1 MKITIRTRTLKTGS
15 RSIYLDFYEKGERWS
30 EYLNLFLVPDDAP
43 DARRLNDASM
53 AKANEIKSKRLL
65 GIDEDET
72 ETDGGKSIQLPKRIF
87 ADWLNDYIEGIRR
100 NPSYSQL
107 TYRNHRSTVN
117 IIKEYLQYRRRP
129 RYLMSKIDKKF
140 VIGLLDFMKNT
151 YRNTKSP
158 DSPKEMSQHTLH
170 LHQTTLVRMLNAA
183 VKEGIMNSNPFY
195 ALGKHERIAKAQS
208 EREYLTKEELLALAD
223 APTTNETTRRAFMFC
238 CFTGLRYS
246 DVCTLAWRDI
256 KQVDSGLVVSIRA
269 MRKTRK
275 QITIPLNQSALKWL
289 PDRNGCKPGQ
299 RVFDMTCLSACDRCL
314 KKSAAAA
321 GIEKNVSYH
330 TSRHTF
336 ATLSLAAGGDLYT
349 VGKLLGHSDIHTT
362 QIYADVVMETKIEA
376 VNRIS
381 EYFSIQK
388 NIGAI

>member
-1 MKITIRTRTLKTGS
+1 MKITIRTRALKTGN

-43 DARRLNDASM
+43 DAKRLNDASM
-53 AKANEIKSKRLL
+53 AKANKIKSKRML

-72 ETDGGKSIQLPKRIF
+72 ETEGGKPIQLPKRIF

-100 NPSYSQL
+100 NPSYSQS
-107 TYRNHRSTVN
+107 TYHNHRSTVN

-140 VIGLLDFMKNT
+140 IAGLLDFMKNT

-158 DSPKEMSQHTLH
+158 DNPKAMSQCTLH

-183 VKEGIMNSNPFY
+183 VNEGVMSSNPFY
-195 ALGKHERIAKAQS
+195 ALGKHERIAKSQA
-208 EREYLTKEELLALAD
+208 ERDYLTKEELLAFAD
-223 APTTNETTRRAFMFC
+223 APTTNETTKRAFLFC

-269 MRKTRK
+269 MQKTGK
-275 QITIPLNQSALKWL
+275 QIIIPLNQSALKWL
-289 PDRNGCKPGQ
+289 PDKNGCKPGQ
-299 RVFDMTCLSACDRCL
+299 KVFDMTCLSACNKCL

-321 GIEKNVSYH
+321 GIEKNISYH

-376 VNRIS
+376 INRIS
-381 EYFSIQK
+381 EYLSF
-388 NIGAI
+388 

>member
-1 MKITIRTRTLKTGS
+1 MKITIRTRALKTGS

-53 AKANEIKSKRLL
+53 AKANEIKSKRML

-72 ETDGGKSIQLPKRIF
+72 ETEGSKPVQLPKRIF

-100 NPSYSQL
+100 NPSYSQS
-107 TYRNHRSTVN
+107 TYHNHRSTVN
-117 IIKEYLQYRRRP
+117 IIKEYLQYRCRP

-140 VIGLLDFMKNT
+140 IAGLLDFMKNT
-151 YRNTKSP
+151 YRNMKSP
-158 DSPKEMSQHTLH
+158 DNPKEMSQRTLH
-170 LHQTTLVRMLNAA
+170 LHQTTLVRMLNTA
-183 VKEGIMNSNPFY
+183 VNEGVMSGNPFY
-195 ALGKHERIAKAQS
+195 ALGKHERIAKSQA
-208 EREYLTKEELLALAD
+208 ERDYLTKEELLAFAD
-223 APTTNETTRRAFMFC
+223 APTTNETTKRAFLFC

-269 MRKTRK
+269 MQKTGK
-275 QITIPLNQSALKWL
+275 QIIIPLNQSALKWL

-299 RVFDMTCLSACDRCL
+299 KVFNMTCLSACNKCL

-321 GIEKNVSYH
+321 EIEKNVSYH

-336 ATLSLAAGGDLYT
+336 ATLSLAAGGDLYP
-349 VGKLLGHSDIHTT
+349 VGRLLGHSDIHTT

-376 VNRIS
+376 VSRIS
-381 EYFSIQK
+381 EYFSI
-388 NIGAI
+388 

>member
-100 NPSYSQL
+100 NPSYSQS

-158 DSPKEMSQHTLH
+158 DSPKEMSHTRCTFIRQHWC
-170 LHQTTLVRMLNAA
+170 
-183 VKEGIMNSNPFY
+183 S
-195 ALGKHERIAKAQS
+195 
-208 EREYLTKEELLALAD
+208 
-223 APTTNETTRRAFMFC
+223 
-238 CFTGLRYS
+238 
-246 DVCTLAWRDI
+246 
-256 KQVDSGLVVSIRA
+256 
-269 MRKTRK
+269 
-275 QITIPLNQSALKWL
+275 
-289 PDRNGCKPGQ
+289 
-299 RVFDMTCLSACDRCL
+299 
-314 KKSAAAA
+314 
-321 GIEKNVSYH
+321 
-330 TSRHTF
+330 
-336 ATLSLAAGGDLYT
+336 
-349 VGKLLGHSDIHTT
+349 
-362 QIYADVVMETKIEA
+362 
-376 VNRIS
+376 
-381 EYFSIQK
+381 
-388 NIGAI
+388 

>member
-1 MKITIRTRTLKTGS
+1 MKITIRTRALKTGS

-43 DARRLNDASM
+43 DAKRLNDASM

-72 ETDGGKSIQLPKRIF
+72 ETGGSEPNQLPKRSF

-100 NPSYSQL
+100 RPSYSQS
-107 TYRNHRSTVN
+107 TYHNYRSTVN
-117 IIKEYLQYRRRP
+117 IIKAYLQYRLRP

-140 VIGLLDFMKNT
+140 IAGLLDFMQNT

-158 DSPKEMSQHTLH
+158 DNLKEMSQCTLH
-170 LHQTTLVRMLNAA
+170 LHQAILVRMLNAA
-183 VKEGIMNSNPFY
+183 VSEGIMNSNPFY
-195 ALGKHERIAKAQS
+195 ALGKHERIAKQQV
-208 EREYLTKEELLALAD
+208 ERDYLTKEELLALAA
-223 APTTNETTRRAFMFC
+223 APTTNETTRRAFLFC

-269 MRKTRK
+269 MRKTGK
-275 QITIPLNQSALKWL
+275 QVTIPLNQSALKWL

-299 RVFDMTCLSACDRCL
+299 RVFDMTSLSACDRCL
-314 KKSAAAA
+314 KKSAVAA

-336 ATLSLAAGGDLYT
+336 ATLSLAAGATFIRLASCSVIPT
-349 VGKLLGHSDIHTT
+349 
-362 QIYADVVMETKIEA
+362 YARHRYMPTW
-376 VNRIS
+376 
-381 EYFSIQK
+381 
-388 NIGAI
+388 